1 MALTKITPQMFDTS
15 AAGHDFNI
23 DNGTF
28 VVDASANR
36 VGIGTAS
43 PSNTLDVVGGF
54 NLSGN
59 MFVDTNVLA
68 TDVTNNRVG
77 IGTATPSALLDVNG
91 PATFSS
97 TITAGS
103 TIHRGNLT
111 IDSQEIDVGSGSLT
125 LDVAG
130 DITLDA
136 DGADIN
142 FSDGGT
148 LFGQISNA
156 SGLYLVS
163 NVSNAPMYLR
173 GNDGGSYVNA
183 IAIDFAN
190 GGLVKIDNSTAGDGI
205 LQLGTNATFYGQL
218 VWDYS
223 ASQLQFNTHGAGDVA
238 FATGNNAFA
247 AIIKSSGQ
255 VGIVTSTPQ
264 SYNALADDL
273 VVGTTSGSRGITI
286 VGATNGHSSLYFAD
300 GTSGASQQLAGY
312 VQYAHGSDALIFGTS
327 ATERMR
333 ITSNGIVD
341 INKAGSFSSYPA
353 GSQLNVYANGE
364 GIRLDGSGATSR
376 NIRFRNVSDAN
387 PGVIIAD
394 GSLKLE
400 TEDANTDIRLNAV
413 RDIEYTVTSTNSTAG
428 HHIFK
433 SYNTEIMRIDGA
445 NNRVGIGTDG
455 IANSGGNR
463 LSIDTA
469 TNSAPVSS
477 GTTQTGGALR
487 LRGGDNAVLDFGLN
501 SVNTWIQATDKVN
514 LANGYNLSLNP
525 NGGFV
530 GIGTFTNT
538 SGGAMATPL
547 TIAAGS
553 GGNGIELFR
562 GANSKFEIYMSN
574 NGIAYFNVD
583 GNNYDSFRW
592 RYAGTDFMR
601 TEGSILY
608 LLPSGQSG
616 TYTLNAGTGASGTG
630 SNQTR
635 IQVDGAIDMGYQGRF
650 TSCIWG
656 PTVLASNGR
665 YTHLRTA
672 MWGGGSPFGNAEY
685 IMGGYIITGYRYQGT
700 ANHRSIHQFHNWNGT
715 MYNYTADNLIDG
727 GGWTGAAHVYVDST
741 GYVTIRLDS
750 QSSSYRMFMVDYVN
764 YSIYSKVDSAITAIT
779 VSNSTAV

>member
-36 VGIGTAS
+36 VGIGTAT
-43 PSNTLDVVGGF
+43 PSTL
-54 NLSGN
+54 LH
-59 MFVDTNVLA
+59 VD
-68 TDVTNNRVG
+68 
-77 IGTATPSALLDVNG
+77 GTATATTFVGALTGNVTGNVTGNLTG
-91 PATFSS
+91 
-97 TITAGS
+97 TILTAAQTNITSLGTLTALTVDDITIDGS
-103 TIHRGNLT
+103 TISDAGGFL
-111 IDSQEIDVGSGSLT
+111 IDVG
-125 LDVAG
+125 G

-173 GNDGGSYVNA
+173 GNDGGNYVNA
-183 IAIDFAN
+183 ITIDFAN
-190 GGLVKIDNSTAGDGI
+190 GGN
-205 LQLGTNATFYGQL
+205 
-218 VWDYS
+218 
-223 ASQLQFNTHGAGDVA
+223 
-238 FATGNNAFA
+238 
-247 AIIKSSGQ
+247 
-255 VGIVTSTPQ
+255 VGIGTTTPSTSLDIVRAGVQPLRLQSTSGTEVQLNMVNTGGNVQLEAHSGNFTIDADKVGIGTSTPQ

-273 VVGTTSGSRGITI
+273 VIGATTGSTGITI
-286 VGATNGHSSLYFAD
+286 VGATNGHSSIYLAD
-300 GTSGASQQLAGY
+300 GATGASQQYAGY
-312 VQYAHGSDALIFGTS
+312 MQYAHGSDALIFGTS
-327 ATERMR
+327 ATERLR
-333 ITSNGIVD
+333 ILSDGKIGIGTTGPSANLSLGAAVGA
-341 INKAGSFSSYPA
+341 KRF
-353 GSQLNVYANGE
+353 LVY
-364 GIRLDGSGATSR
+364 
-376 NIRFRNVSDAN
+376 
-387 PGVIIAD
+387 
-394 GSLKLE
+394 
-400 TEDANTDIRLNAV
+400 
-413 RDIEYTVTSTNSTAG
+413 
-428 HHIFK
+428 
-433 SYNTEIMRIDGA
+433 DGA
-445 NNRVGIGTDG
+445 NVNNLYAGFGIDSPAANDFSMYAHNNGVLRFGKMSTDG
-455 IANSGGNR
+455 STITAHMTINNIGDVSIGADGVSSGGGNR
-463 LSIDTA
+463 LAIDTA
-469 TNSAPVSS
+469 VNAAPVTS

-514 LANGYNLSLNP
+514 LANGYNISLNP

-538 SGGAMATPL
+538 SGGALATPL
-547 TIAAGS
+547 TIAAS
-553 GGNGIELFR
+553 SVGNGIELFR

-583 GNNYDSFRW
+583 GNPHDSYRW

-601 TEGSILY
+601 TERSVLY
-608 LLPSGQSG
+608 LMPSGQSG

-665 YTHLRTA
+665 YTHLRTS
-672 MWGGGSPFGNAEY
+672 MWGGGSPHGNTEY
-685 IMGGYIITGYRYQGT
+685 IMGGFLITGYRYQSN
-700 ANHRSIHQFHNWNGT
+700 ANHRMLHQFHNWNDIL
-715 MYNYTADNLIDG
+715 YNYSANNLIDG
-727 GGWTGAAHVYVDST
+727 GGWSGGSGGASHVYIDST
-741 GYVTIRLDS
+741 GFVTIRLDS
-750 QSSSYRMFMVDYVN
+750 ESSNYRMFMVDYVN

-779 VSNSTAV
+779 VSNNTTV